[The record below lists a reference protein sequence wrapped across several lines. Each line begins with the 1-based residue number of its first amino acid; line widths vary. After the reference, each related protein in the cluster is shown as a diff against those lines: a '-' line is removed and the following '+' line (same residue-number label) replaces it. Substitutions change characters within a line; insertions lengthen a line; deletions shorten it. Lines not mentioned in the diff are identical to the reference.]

1 MLSKNLNTYL
11 HLFKNAYKIKYI
23 CNRIYKV
30 HTTRRIMKRMAT
42 CYHILTLAKSVA
54 TWYFKFEHQIQP
66 SVINIIDYKL
76 DFIYV

>member
-11 HLFKNAYKIKYI
+11 HLFKNAY
-23 CNRIYKV
+23 RIYKV

-54 TWYFKFEHQIQP
+54 TWYFKFEHQIRP